1 MKKRWSNVPCNPTN
15 DILKKIHSM
24 KEEGLSYRE
33 ISKRIGRD
41 HVTVRRY
48 YLKWLKR
55 RNCFFRFVDWLKGRK
70 NDVTFDYLVVGIAM
84 WIITGIIIL
93 GEGKK

>member
-1 MKKRWSNVPCNPTN
+1 MKKRWSNKPWNPDE
-15 DILKKIHSM
+15 DILKKIHIM
-24 KEEGLSYRE
+24 KEEGFSYRE

-55 RNCFFRFVDWLKGRK
+55 RNWFYRFVDLLF
-70 NDVTFDYLVVGIAM
+70 N
-84 WIITGIIIL
+84 
-93 GEGKK
+93 KKIK